1 MSYQTP
7 RAFRTAL
14 EQRLLTRSRATDIS
28 LDRLRRRVVF
38 ERLVARL
45 ETAEPGRWVIKGGM
59 ALEVRLDDKARLTK
73 DLDLG
78 LRDGVASAEDL
89 HERLVDV
96 LGTDPHGDFFVI
108 TATLPVQLR
117 EDGGGHV
124 TWRLHVTAKLA
135 GTMFGG
141 MQLDISPRAHEL
153 TATDR
158 VTLPN
163 SLAFADVPQI
173 EVEIVDVNRHAAEKL
188 HAMTRE
194 FGDRDNSRVRDLVD
208 VVLLVEHEML
218 TPHAVA
224 AAVIGVWAERE
235 QARPPKRMPP
245 LPESWPTRYELS
257 ANEHGLDT
265 VAFPDAVVLID
276 ELWHAMFPNEET

>member
-59 ALEVRLDDKARLTK
+59 ALEVRLDDKARVTK

-108 TATLPVQLR
+108 TATLPVQLG

-163 SLAFADVPQI
+163 SLAFAEVP
-173 EVEIVDVNRHAAEKL
+173 
-188 HAMTRE
+188 
-194 FGDRDNSRVRDLVD
+194 
-208 VVLLVEHEML
+208 
-218 TPHAVA
+218 
-224 AAVIGVWAERE
+224 
-235 QARPPKRMPP
+235 
-245 LPESWPTRYELS
+245 
-257 ANEHGLDT
+257 
-265 VAFPDAVVLID
+265 
-276 ELWHAMFPNEET
+276 